1 MRLRLAITMGDPAG
15 IGPEVVVKALTRA
28 RRPAS
33 ARFLLVGVP
42 EVFAEAAAALD
53 FPVRLRLCRSP
64 EELKQIRQGEWPIW
78 PVEGSPALRE
88 LCPGRPLAPHV
99 RAACGEASYRA
110 VCQAVELVQNGVVQ
124 GVVTAPIAKQHW
136 ELAGHH
142 VPGHTELLAQLA
154 GKVPVRMMLEG
165 RRLRVVL
172 LTTHLP
178 LREVSRHLSAE
189 LVEETIRLVDR
200 ALRTQFALPSPRL
213 AVAALNPH
221 AGEGG
226 LFGHED
232 DELLRPAVERARQ
245 SGLNVVGPLPADTVY
260 YHAASGAY
268 DAVLAPY
275 HDQALAPFKLLHFRD
290 GVNVTIGL
298 PFVRTSPDHGTAFDI
313 AGRGKADPTSMAA
326 AISLA
331 AHLARQAQK
340 QRAD

>member
-1 MRLRLAITMGDPAG
+1 
-15 IGPEVVVKALTRA
+15 
-28 RRPAS
+28 
-33 ARFLLVGVP
+33 
-42 EVFAEAAAALD
+42 
-53 FPVRLRLCRSP
+53 
-64 EELKQIRQGEWPIW
+64 
-78 PVEGSPALRE
+78 
-88 LCPGRPLAPHV
+88 
-99 RAACGEASYRA
+99 
-110 VCQAVELVQNGVVQ
+110 
-124 GVVTAPIAKQHW
+124 
-136 ELAGHH
+136 
-142 VPGHTELLAQLA
+142 
-154 GKVPVRMMLEG
+154 
-165 RRLRVVL
+165 L